1 MRSTTAMSIAA
12 GVALLSATSLATAAD
27 DPTVVGSPIQ
37 GILPAIMAVVVF
49 GVAMLILCTQIWP
62 RITKALD
69 QRNDKIR
76 EEIAAAEEARRQ
88 AREALKEYEENL
100 AQARAEAQQMLDN
113 AKQQQQQLA
122 AELRAK
128 ADAELQQMRDRA
140 TRDIDAAKRAALSE
154 IYAQTSTLATEVARK
169 ILSRDV
175 SADDQERLVQE
186 SIQELQSISSN

>member
-1 MRSTTAMSIAA
+1 MPSRIAKSLPA
-12 GVALLSATSLATAAD
+12 GLAVMTATSLAAAAD
-27 DPTVVGSPIQ
+27 TPSVVGSPIQ
-37 GILPAIMAVVVF
+37 GILPAIMAVIVF

-88 AREALKEYEENL
+88 AREALKEYEDNL

-128 ADAELQQMRDRA
+128 ADAELQQMRERA

-154 IYAQTSTLATEVARK
+154 IYAHTATLATEVARK
-169 ILSRDV
+169 ILAREV

-186 SIQELQSISSN
+186 SLQELQSVSSN